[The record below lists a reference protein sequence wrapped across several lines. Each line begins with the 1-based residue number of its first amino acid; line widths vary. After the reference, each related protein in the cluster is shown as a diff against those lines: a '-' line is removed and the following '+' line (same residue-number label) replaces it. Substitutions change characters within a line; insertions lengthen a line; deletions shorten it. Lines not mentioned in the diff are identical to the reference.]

1 MINKRRKARERR
13 LEKGAVILTWAR
25 DVRQEVEFERALAD
39 TAQKDGMTMKKFY
52 QPYAKEWGKC
62 CFSLLRREIGWIDA
76 FYL

>member
-52 QPYAKEWGKC
+52 QPYAKEWGML
-62 CFSLLRREIGWIDA
+62 F
-76 FYL
+76 